1 MKLTNDVLRLNLPV
15 VETKIKQ
22 FIKNY
27 VENCESEGVV
37 LGLSG
42 GLDSSTTA
50 ALAAL
55 SRTYSGRSQRPCRR
69 GTSSARRRSGR

>member
-1 MKLTNDVLRLNLPV
+1 MKLAIDVLKLDLSV
-15 VETKIKQ
+15 VEARIKR

-37 LGLSG
+37 FGLSG

-55 SRTYSGRSQRPCRR
+55 SDQDWSRGPDDAEVTLVVYSDFQ
-69 GTSSARRRSGR
+69 